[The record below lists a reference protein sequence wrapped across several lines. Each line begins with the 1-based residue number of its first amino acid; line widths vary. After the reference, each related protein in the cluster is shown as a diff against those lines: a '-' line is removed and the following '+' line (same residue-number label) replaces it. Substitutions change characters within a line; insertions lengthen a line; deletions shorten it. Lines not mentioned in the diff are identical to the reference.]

1 MFNTKPAELDH
12 LGQAIA
18 RVHLAL
24 ENEEIDSDKYKLLL
38 DRLVTLNSL
47 KEDNSRAKLSGDVKA
62 TILANLAGIV
72 ILMNHERAH
81 VITTKALSF
90 LPKLAR

>member
-1 MFNTKPAELDH
+1 MFNKKPAPLDY
-12 LGQAIA
+12 
-18 RVHLAL
+18 LAL
-24 ENEEIDSDKYKLLL
+24 NIRNMHLDMANHKTDSDEYKLLL
-38 DRLVTLNSL
+38 DRLVTLYSL
-47 KEDNSRAKLSGDVKA
+47 KEDNSRSKLSGDVKA
-62 TILANLAGIV
+62 TIIANLAGIV